1 MKQENRGRPADN
13 IVRITKW
20 ELITKSYTGEESM
33 YKFDLNKNP
42 QGGMISCEIKK
53 HPNKPELPD
62 LNPKQKYN
70 NSPVVLVFATSNRS
84 NAKTKIKIFNNKN
97 VDHVLTNDL
106 PGVPDNAVILEV
118 GVGKTFI
125 DNFKHKYKL

>member
-13 IVRITKW
+13 IVKVTKW
-20 ELITKSYTGEESM
+20 ELTTKNYTGEEVM
-33 YKFDLNKNP
+33 FKFDLNKNP
-42 QGGMISCEIKK
+42 QGGMTSCEIKK
-53 HPNKPELPD
+53 HSSKPEIPD
-62 LNPKQKYN
+62 LTPKQKYN

-118 GVGKTFI
+118 GVGKIFI

>member
-1 MKQENRGRPADN
+1 MKQENRGRPTDN
-13 IVRITKW
+13 VTKITKW
-20 ELITKSYTGEESM
+20 ELATKNYMGEETL
-33 YKFDLNKNP
+33 YKFDLNKHS
-42 QGGMISCEIKK
+42 QGGMISFEFKK
-53 HPNKPELPD
+53 HSDKPEIPD

-84 NAKTKIKIFNNKN
+84 NAKVKMKIFNNKN

-106 PGVPDNAVILEV
+106 PGVPDNAIILEI

-125 DNFKHKYKL
+125 NNFKHKYKL